1 MTVID
6 ILGVMPGKLNLS
18 PSTVVE
24 EIRQNITML
33 LTTAVGSV
41 PLDRKLGID
50 TSFVDAPALRAM
62 MKARIFIL
70 ETIQEYEPRV
80 EVKNIDFVADED
92 SAADGKMKAKV
103 KVRIYD
109 EYIT

>member
-6 ILGVMPGKLNLS
+6 ILGATPDKINFS

-24 EIRQNITML
+24 EVRQNIAML
-33 LTTAVGSV
+33 LTTVAGSV

-50 TSFVDAPALRAM
+50 TSFIDAPALRAM

-70 ETIQEYEPRV
+70 ETIQDYEPRV
-80 EVKNIDFVADED
+80 EVKNIDFVADAD